1 MQLSTTVAT
10 TAAIP
15 PSTTTTP
22 PPTSST
28 SLAPTTSAT
37 VAPTTTETAIPV
49 EVPPPVVV
57 VVPDPAAWTV
67 TSVTDGDTIEVAG
80 ADGALTVRLIGINTP
95 ESNECWADE
104 ATAALS
110 ALVAGQ
116 PVTLVRDAS
125 DTDQYGRALRYVE
138 TSGGFDVGAALVEY
152 GHAIS
157 RRYEPDTAR
166 SDRYDTLQ
174 DRASEAGLGQWATD
188 ACGVPVASVSIAVTI
203 HPDAA
208 GDDNDNLNDEWVR
221 FTNAGSG
228 PVDLAGWVVA
238 DESASHRYGFANLVL
253 DPGGSVTVFT
263 GCGSDTPDA
272 RYWCNTRS
280 AVWNN
285 SGDTVFLRDPSGNN
299 VVVYGY

>member
-1 MQLSTTVAT
+1 M
-10 TAAIP
+10 
-15 PSTTTTP
+15 
-22 PPTSST
+22 
-28 SLAPTTSAT
+28 
-37 VAPTTTETAIPV
+37 
-49 EVPPPVVV
+49 PVVP
-57 VVPDPAAWTV
+57 VVPAWTV

-80 ADGALTVRLIGINTP
+80 PDGGLTVRLIGINTP
-95 ESNECWADE
+95 ESDECWADE

-116 PVTLVRDAS
+116 PVTLVRDSS

-138 TSGGFDVGAALVEY
+138 TVGGVDVGAALVES

-174 DRASEAGLGQWATD
+174 GQASDAGLGQWAPD
-188 ACGVPVASVSIAVTI
+188 ACGVPVASVSITVQVHA
-203 HPDAA
+203 DAA

-228 PVDLAGWVVA
+228 PVDLTGWVVA

-253 DPGGSVTVFT
+253 GAGGSVTLFT
-263 GCGSDTPDA
+263 GCGSDTADA

-299 VVVYGY
+299 VVVHGY

>member
-1 MQLSTTVAT
+1 M
-10 TAAIP
+10 
-15 PSTTTTP
+15 
-22 PPTSST
+22 
-28 SLAPTTSAT
+28 
-37 VAPTTTETAIPV
+37 
-49 EVPPPVVV
+49 
-57 VVPDPAAWTV
+57 
-67 TSVTDGDTIEVAG
+67 TSVIDGDTIDVAG
-80 ADGALTVRLIGINTP
+80 PDGALTVRLIGINTP
-95 ESNECWADE
+95 ESDECWADE

-110 ALVAGQ
+110 ALVAGE
-116 PVTLVRDAS
+116 PLTLVRDSS

-138 TSGGFDVGAALVEY
+138 TAGGVDVGAALVES

-174 DRASEAGLGQWATD
+174 GQASDAGLGQWASD
-188 ACGVPVASVSIAVTI
+188 ACGAPVASVSITVEIRA
-203 HPDAA
+203 DAA

-221 FTNAGSG
+221 FTNAGAAA
-228 PVDLAGWVVA
+228 VDLDGWIVA

-253 DPGGSVTVFT
+253 DPGRSVTLYT